1 MDVAAAD
8 VIPTSPRASRR
19 RGAAEDKPLSDDLTD
34 FFRNSDWKTRRK
46 YHQSPFGMARHG
58 GGRHAMPR
66 SVASTATLA
75 LVVVVFAIAPPPTAA
90 HGSETNGVAPVL
102 LISLDGFRASY
113 LDAQPAAALPH
124 LTSFWRGGVRAA
136 LTPRFVSKT
145 FPNHYSIVTGTHERA
160 HGIVANRFWDPYTQ
174 SWFTMDATTS
184 YWWDAAEPLWVTA
197 SRDARASNVYYWP
210 GSEAEIRGRRPDVW
224 KRFEHGVVPF
234 EERVDYV
241 ARWLR
246 DAHAAAFHHQVR
258 SIH

>member
-1 MDVAAAD
+1 
-8 VIPTSPRASRR
+8 
-19 RGAAEDKPLSDDLTD
+19 
-34 FFRNSDWKTRRK
+34 
-46 YHQSPFGMARHG
+46 
-58 GGRHAMPR
+58 MPR

-174 SWFTMDATTS
+174 SWFTMDATAS

-197 SRDARASNVYYWP
+197 SRDARASKVYYWP

-234 EERVDYV
+234 EERVDDV

-246 DAHAAAFHHQVR
+246 DAHSGGVSSSGAFYTLVPIRPR
-258 SIH
+258 SRGERRSLRTLPGVISPPTPRFQSPPSTPFNSN